1 MSHDLLILQS
11 INNSG
16 EHVPETSHAVM
27 EQQEM
32 FMVDFQ
38 NDNDADLIFVPPE
51 SEID

>member
-1 MSHDLLILQS
+1 M
-11 INNSG
+11 
-16 EHVPETSHAVM
+16 M

>member
-1 MSHDLLILQS
+1 
-11 INNSG
+11 
-16 EHVPETSHAVM
+16 M

-51 SEID
+51 SEIDWLIIDLLNIYICSY